1 MAVADP
7 TAGIESIHHE
17 IVHFS
22 EILAYLSEVMAN
34 MSYWRALRWT
44 SNHYANGCANGL
56 STDRRKL
63 PANNRK
69 RSGPDSVSC
78 SYWL

>member
-34 MSYWRALRWT
+34 
-44 SNHYANGCANGL
+44 L
-56 STDRRKL
+56 S
-63 PANNRK
+63 
-69 RSGPDSVSC
+69 
-78 SYWL
+78 